1 MMNRR
6 IANKQAKAKT
16 EEIDKSVP
24 SVPKESAPKEAINN
38 GGLAGESKETGKIEE
53 VEVEEEKKQNVV
65 PAGGSKESK
74 ESKAKAKVVP
84 ITKPKIKP
92 KAKKKATAGGKT
104 AKRAKPKK
112 KTPEKDALQYLDA
125 FLKSGREEDIN
136 KLFANLPIT
145 IKKWMKEDPQHLSG
159 EYKAL
164 LEIVIKNIPS
174 LLSNIENINKSID
187 PTTLSDG
194 INKTIKTIIGEL
206 PKFTLRLLLSPGGTV
221 DASLS
226 VAIYTVLY
234 LLEGMQKFM
243 TSMMDSTM
251 ASAGAKQ
258 RQTTT
263 RARY

>member
-1 MMNRR
+1 MNRR
-6 IANKQAKAKT
+6 IANKKAKAKT
-16 EEIDKSVP
+16 EEIEESVP
-24 SVPKESAPKEAINN
+24 SVPKESVPSVPKEAISN
-38 GGLAGESKETGKIEE
+38 GELVGKTKKTVKVEE
-53 VEVEEEKKQNVV
+53 AEVEEEKRQNVMPV
-65 PAGGSKESK
+65 GESK

-84 ITKPKIKP
+84 IAEPKIKP
-92 KAKKKATAGGKT
+92 KAKKKATVGGKV

-112 KTPEKDALQYLDA
+112 KIPEKDALQYLDA

-164 LEIVIKNIPS
+164 LEVVIKNIPS
-174 LLSNIENINKSID
+174 LLSNIENINKSVD
-187 PTTLSDG
+187 PTVLSDG
-194 INKTIKTIIGEL
+194 INTTIKTVIGEL

-234 LLEGMQKFM
+234 LLEGMMKFM
-243 TSMMDSTM
+243 VAMMDTTM
-251 ASAGAKQ
+251 ASAGARQ

-263 RARY
+263 RDRY